1 MEKNINYLME
11 QYRKNEIEKE
21 KFRNDINYLM
31 EQLKKNNTENENF
44 RNDINYLKEEIKNIK
59 SQRNT
64 DLGYIMNLL
73 ENKIDKNQKGIIIS
87 SEVEKIKNEIEILH
101 KRSDDL
107 EIKLYG
113 LKNEVDILKEI

>member
-31 EQLKKNNTENENF
+31 EQH

-87 SEVEKIKNEIEILH
+87 FEVEKIKNEIEILH